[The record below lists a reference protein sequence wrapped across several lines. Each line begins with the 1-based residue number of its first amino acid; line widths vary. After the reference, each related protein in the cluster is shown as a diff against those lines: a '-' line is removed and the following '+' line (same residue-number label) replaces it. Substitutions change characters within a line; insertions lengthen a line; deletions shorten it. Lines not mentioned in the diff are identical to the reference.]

1 MSTLGIGS
9 RGIGWFGR
17 LFGFLKRSKD
27 PVTKSIYEA
36 IAVLDKMINSIESTK
51 KSLESVHEDHSRRAK
66 LFASE
71 GRKQYENIF
80 IEELKHIAGLISMF
94 DKVQYDL
101 MRVRYRLETLTLVEE
116 PIRLL
121 PEVIQELQSL
131 KPEVEK
137 IAPELS
143 TMLMEVERK
152 VTSIIASSDI
162 SNIAG
167 AVGYKDNTQ
176 QVDNKNTREKL
187 PVPPLPPEDQPEPS
201 PVQEYNLVPLAIVKK
216 WILDEIRTSGGVFV
230 VRDFT
235 KKYKVPKH
243 LVYDALRKLEEE
255 GHIRLRH

>member
-1 MSTLGIGS
+1 MSAIGIN
-9 RGIGWFGR
+9 IGWFGR
-17 LFGFLKRSKD
+17 LFGFLRKSKD
-27 PVTKSIYEA
+27 PVTRSIYEA

-51 KSLESVHEDHSRRAK
+51 KSLEAVHEDHSRRAK

-71 GRKQYENIF
+71 GKKQYEDIF
-80 IEELKHIAGLISMF
+80 LEELKHIAGLISMF

-116 PIRLL
+116 PMRLL

-152 VTSIIASSDI
+152 VASIMTSSNVSSIA
-162 SNIAG
+162 NV
-167 AVGYKDNTQ
+167 VGYK
-176 QVDNKNTREKL
+176 KNAGAEGKPAVGEKL
-187 PVPPLPPEDQPEPS
+187 PMPPLPPENLPEPEL
-201 PVQEYNLVPLAIVKK
+201 VQEYNLVPLTIVKK
-216 WILDEIRTSGGVFV
+216 WILDEIRTNGGVFV
-230 VRDFT
+230 VRDFV

-255 GHIRLRH
+255 GHIKLRR

>member
-17 LFGFLKRSKD
+17 LFGFFKRSKD
-27 PVTKSIYEA
+27 PVTRSIYEA

-71 GRKQYENIF
+71 GRKQYEDIF

-152 VTSIIASSDI
+152 VTSIIASSNI
-162 SNIAG
+162 SSIAG
-167 AVGYKDNTQ
+167 VVGYKDNI
-176 QVDNKNTREKL
+176 QVDDKNAPEKL
-187 PVPPLPPEDQPEPS
+187 PIPPLPPENQPEPS
-201 PVQEYNLVPLAIVKK
+201 AVQEYNLVPLAIVKK

-230 VRDFT
+230 IKDFI

-255 GHIRLRH
+255 GRIRLRH